1 MNLTRTIL
9 QRSLSLLEKVTIN
22 QSSGMFQKEAE
33 ENRALTLLLQREL
46 KVATMNLMSSTKS
59 HSLNMN
65 KMRLFKRLLS
75 RNLE

>member
-1 MNLTRTIL
+1 MNRTQTNL
-9 QRSLSLLEKVTIN
+9 QRSLSPLERVTIN

-33 ENRALTLLLQREL
+33 ENRALNLLYQREF
-46 KVATMNLMSSTKS
+46 KVTTMNLMNSTKS
-59 HSLNMN
+59 PSQNMN